1 MITKAWF
8 SSAMTQRNTQ
18 PQPFDFTSLDVLPT
32 LGAQFAATLVLA
44 LVLITVT
51 TGAGVGFA

>member
-1 MITKAWF
+1 
-8 SSAMTQRNTQ
+8 MTQRNSQ
-18 PQPFDFTSLDVLPT
+18 PQLLDITSFDVLPM
-32 LGAQFAATLVLA
+32 LGARNAATLVLV

>member
-1 MITKAWF
+1 
-8 SSAMTQRNTQ
+8 MTQRNTQ
-18 PQPFDFTSLDVLPT
+18 SQAFDLTSFDVSTT
-32 LGAQFAATLVLA
+32 LGPRIATNLVLV

>member
-1 MITKAWF
+1 
-8 SSAMTQRNTQ
+8 MTQRSSQ
-18 PQPFDFTSLDVLPT
+18 PQTFDFTSLDVTPT
-32 LGAQFAATLVLA
+32 LGARIAATLVLV

>member
-1 MITKAWF
+1 
-8 SSAMTQRNTQ
+8 MTQRSSQ
-18 PQPFDFTSLDVLPT
+18 PQTFDLMSSDVMPT
-32 LGAQFAATLVLA
+32 LGARIAATLVLV

>member
-1 MITKAWF
+1 
-8 SSAMTQRNTQ
+8 MTQRNTQ
-18 PQPFDFTSLDVLPT
+18 PQAFDLTSFDVSTT
-32 LGAQFAATLVLA
+32 LGARITATLVLV

>member
-1 MITKAWF
+1 
-8 SSAMTQRNTQ
+8 MTQRSSQ
-18 PQPFDFTSLDVLPT
+18 PQTFDLTSIDVTPT
-32 LGAQFAATLVLA
+32 LGTRIGTALVLV